1 MTLEQQAVSD
11 QQDRLIAAM
20 KLAARDPKN
29 ASFQFL
35 YKDGD
40 VKAVDLRGGDKA
52 VAEVNRLV
60 SEGWTDKAPPTGG
73 DFGTSIMGRS
83 LGLFE
88 TDEQI
93 QALEDYFAGIETP
106 ETRAAG
112 RAYSVISAPTI
123 DPITRRESWRC
134 SEYSSRQN
142 TWRKRRVIRWTTVRD
157 RSDRDAGRRRYTP
170 ESPKALPGRFS

>member
-11 QQDRLIAAM
+11 QQERLIAAM

-73 DFGTSIMGRS
+73 DFGTSIMGKKLRT
-83 LGLFE
+83 L
-88 TDEQI
+88 
-93 QALEDYFAGIETP
+93 
-106 ETRAAG
+106 
-112 RAYSVISAPTI
+112 
-123 DPITRRESWRC
+123 
-134 SEYSSRQN
+134 
-142 TWRKRRVIRWTTVRD
+142 
-157 RSDRDAGRRRYTP
+157 
-170 ESPKALPGRFS
+170 